1 MMYRTVTVTPR
12 ITKSVIRAEVG
23 IVNPIVSVQ
32 AEYYTPVRSYDT
44 IEYYDG
50 AYEVNPDFVGTSL
63 STAGKVLTQN
73 VNVHP
78 IQVEDVSNPQGGRTV
93 YIGGII

>member
-1 MMYRTVTVTPR
+1 M
-12 ITKSVIRAEVG
+12 AD
-23 IVNPIVSVQ
+23 VQ
-32 AEYYTPVRSYDT
+32 AVYLSIAGDVSTAVASAEGTVSTTTASLSGDITLPTDLPYYTGTYD
-44 IEYYDG
+44 
-50 AYEVNPDFVGTSL
+50 VNPDFVGTSL
-63 STAGKVLTQN
+63 QTAGKVLTQN

>member
-23 IVNPIVSVQ
+23 IINPVVSVQ
-32 AEYYTPVRSYDT
+32 AEYYVPVRSYDT

-50 AYEVNPDFVGTSL
+50 SYEVNPDFNGTTL
-63 STAGKVLTQN
+63 QTAGKAMRNN
-73 VNVHP
+73 VNVNP
-78 IQVEDVSNPQGGRTV
+78 IQVENVSNPQGGRTV

>member
-1 MMYRTVTVTPR
+1 MADVQAVYLTIEGTVSTTVASTEGEVNTIAECLSGELTLP
-12 ITKSVIRAEVG
+12 TSVPDYTGEYD
-23 IVNPIVSVQ
+23 VNP
-32 AEYYTPVRSYDT
+32 
-44 IEYYDG
+44 
-50 AYEVNPDFVGTSL
+50 NFVGTIL

>member
-32 AEYYTPVRSYDT
+32 AEYYTPVRSYGGEVD
-44 IEYYDG
+44 YYDG
-50 AYEVNPDFVGTSL
+50 PYEFTP
-63 STAGKVLTQN
+63 TQQEQTI
-73 VNVHP
+73 P
-78 IQVEDVSNPQGGRTV
+78 IQGKMAVDNITINPIPSNYGLITWDVRALTV
-93 YIGGII
+93 S

>member
-1 MMYRTVTVTPR
+1 M
-12 ITKSVIRAEVG
+12 AD
-23 IVNPIVSVQ
+23 VQ
-32 AEYYTPVRSYDT
+32 AIYLSIEGTVSTVVASTEGTVSTTTESLSGDLTLPTDIPYYT
-44 IEYYDG
+44 G
-50 AYEVNPDFVGTSL
+50 GYEVNPDFVGTSL

-93 YIGGII
+93 YIGGIS